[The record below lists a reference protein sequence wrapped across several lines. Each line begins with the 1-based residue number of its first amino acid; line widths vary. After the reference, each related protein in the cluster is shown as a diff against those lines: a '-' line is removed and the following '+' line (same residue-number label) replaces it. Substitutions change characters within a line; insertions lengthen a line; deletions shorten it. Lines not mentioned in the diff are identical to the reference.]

1 VVFPEEWAAL
11 AAPATKPPLGRT
23 NAFFLFLPLRSCIYK
38 KYDLSPEATVG
49 RFILIDVIVALA
61 LSFLWYVC
69 FVHYNRRRAGD
80 VLRWVQ
86 AACLGK
92 GRVADLRWQA
102 SSSCLKATLHLSS
115 RWFENA
121 HLTVRLL
128 PRPLPVQWA
137 LSRWRRQQE
146 TLTFE
151 ANMGF
156 PPGFHLDVIRH
167 RWSGYSGAKSS
178 GAKSAGSKGFDRTR
192 PWAIT
197 RPGPVILTTKEDWP
211 IELSPV
217 VNALANWRDKDF
229 VGVRFNSTSPH
240 FTATVALENL
250 SDQKAA
256 AALLG
261 LFRELAASSSAKQH

>member
-1 VVFPEEWAAL
+1 M
-11 AAPATKPPLGRT
+11 
-23 NAFFLFLPLRSCIYK
+23 
-38 KYDLSPEATVG
+38 G
-49 RFILIDVIVALA
+49 RFVLIDAVVAATLA
-61 LSFLWYVC
+61 SLWYGW
-69 FVHYNRRRAGD
+69 FVRYNRRRAGN

-92 GRVADLRWQA
+92 GRVVDVRWHA
-102 SSSCLKATLHLSS
+102 SSTRLKATLNLPS
-115 RWFENA
+115 RWFEDAN
-121 HLTVRLL
+121 LTIRLL

-137 LSRWRRQQE
+137 LSRWRQQQE

-151 ANMGF
+151 ADMGF

-167 RWSGYSGAKSS
+167 RWSGQTGAKTT
-178 GAKSAGSKGFDRTR
+178 KGTR
-192 PWAIT
+192 AWTIT
-197 RPGPVILTTKEDWP
+197 HPGPVILTTKEDWP

-217 VNALANWRDKDF
+217 VNALASWRDRDF